1 MREQIIEFLC
11 DSTSLDE
18 AEEIVLYNQLDEAF
32 VGVVER
38 FGMEPIALYDYHKC
52 IEIYMEDGMTY
63 DEAVDFFG
71 FNTIG
76 AWIGDRTTAFVTLM
90 ERDEDHA

>member
-1 MREQIIEFLC
+1 MRAQIIEFLC

-76 AWIGDRTTAFVTLM
+76 AWIGDRTPAFVTLM

>member
-63 DEAVDFFG
+63 EDAVEFFS

-76 AWIGDRTTAFVTLM
+76 SWIGDRTPAFVRLM
-90 ERDEDHA
+90 ERDEDNA